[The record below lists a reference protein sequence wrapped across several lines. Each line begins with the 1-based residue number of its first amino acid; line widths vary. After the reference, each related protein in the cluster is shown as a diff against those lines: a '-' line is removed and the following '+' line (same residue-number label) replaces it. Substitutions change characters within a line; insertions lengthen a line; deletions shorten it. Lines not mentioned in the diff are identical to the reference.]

1 MTVAPI
7 DRECVIVDRKGD
19 ATGQMRQLTF
29 TNVINIIL
37 PIRITPHVLCQPNP
51 ALQLF
56 LQYIALVE
64 EQDELD
70 VG

>member
-1 MTVAPI
+1 LTES
-7 DRECVIVDRKGD
+7 DRRQGGD
-19 ATGQMRQLTF
+19 ATTDRQLTF

-37 PIRITPHVLCQPNP
+37 PIRITPHVLHQPNP

-56 LQYIALVE
+56 LQYIAFVE

-70 VG
+70 VGEEFV